1 MSNNQKVATVSCPT
15 CKTQVQWIDKHIHRP
30 FCSKRCQQIDFG
42 DWATESF
49 AIAGEPAL
57 DAEAVMQGYEGE

>member
-1 MSNNQKVATVSCPT
+1 MSNDQKVASVPCPT
-15 CKTQVQWIDKHIHRP
+15 CKTQVQWIAANTYRP
-30 FCSKRCQQIDFG
+30 FCCKRCQQIDFG

-57 DAEAVMQGYEGE
+57 NAESVMQGFEEE